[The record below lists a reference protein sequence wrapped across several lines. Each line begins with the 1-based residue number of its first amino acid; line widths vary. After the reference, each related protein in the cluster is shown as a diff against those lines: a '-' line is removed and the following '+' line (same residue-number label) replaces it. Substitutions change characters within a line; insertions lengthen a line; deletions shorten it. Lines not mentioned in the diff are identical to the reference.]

1 MIVPMKKVFII
12 TQAKDADEAARA
24 LRSLGVVHVE
34 NQQPPK
40 GADIASLQ
48 EDLDL
53 IGRAITILSAPGLKA
68 LERFT
73 RIRLLRDWK
82 FAARYITDLRSR
94 LDQLEEFSR
103 NLSIRISQWE
113 MWGDFE
119 PAAINSLREKGIRVK
134 LYLVPAS
141 DFGKLPQ
148 DVVVREIFRAGGTVG
163 CAIISRKDDDIPF
176 KEIPLPAMGLKAM
189 KARLEKDSAVIKKL
203 KADLAKCARYRGRFF
218 RIQKAFE
225 KELELHE
232 AAHGMAQSGT
242 LSYLAG
248 YVPFDQVH
256 AVADAARREKWAIV
270 TKDPAEEDEVPTLMR
285 NPRWI
290 SIIEPV
296 FKFLEVIPGYR
307 ELDISPLF
315 LLFLSLFFGMIIG
328 DAGYGALYI
337 ALTAFFQKRLGDKA
351 KDKRV
356 FFLLYLFSASAV
368 MWGILTG
375 TVFGQEWYIAAG
387 FRPLIPILNDT
398 KVLQALC
405 FFIGAFH
412 LTLGHCWQAIRKLP
426 SITALADMGWILVL
440 WAAFFL
446 ARMLILGY
454 ALPSVTKWLI
464 IAGVALVVFCSSPQR
479 NILKAVASGLG
490 TVALSIMNNFTDVV
504 SYIRLFAVGL
514 AGVAI
519 SDTVNSL
526 AASVGEGAPLA
537 KPFILLAGHTLNIVL
552 GPVSV
557 LVHGIRLNVLEFSS
571 HVGLSWSGRPYR
583 PLKKEAVS

>member
-12 TQAKDADEAARA
+12 TQNKDVNQATKA

-34 NQQPPK
+34 NQQAPK
-40 GADIASLQ
+40 GTDIASIQ

-53 IGRAITILSAPGLKA
+53 IDRAITILSEPGLKTPG
-68 LERFT
+68 RFT
-73 RIRLLRDWK
+73 KIKILRDWK

-103 NLSIRISQWE
+103 NISIRISQWE
-113 MWGDFE
+113 AWGDFD
-119 PAAINSLREKGIRVK
+119 PATIHSLREKGIRIK
-134 LYLVPAS
+134 LYLIPVKELE
-141 DFGKLPQ
+141 KLPS
-148 DVVVREIFRAGGTVG
+148 DIVVREIFRSGGAVG
-163 CAIISRKDDDIPF
+163 CVVISRKDIDIPF
-176 KEIPLPAMGLKAM
+176 KEMALPAMSLKAM
-189 KARLEKDSAVIKKL
+189 KARLEKDGAAIKKL
-203 KADLAKCARYRGRFF
+203 RAELAKCARYHDRFM

-225 KELELHE
+225 KELELHQ

-248 YVPFDQVH
+248 YVPFDQVQ
-256 AVADAARREKWAIV
+256 AVTDAARREKWGIV
-270 TKDPAEEDEVPTLMR
+270 TRDPAEEDEVPTLVR

-296 FKFLEVIPGYR
+296 FKFLEVIPGYK

-337 ALTAFFQKRLGDKA
+337 ALTAFIQIRLGDKA
-351 KDKRV
+351 KDKRI

-375 TVFGQEWYIAAG
+375 TIFGQEWYAAAG
-387 FRPLIPILNDT
+387 FKPLIPVLNDM

-412 LTLGHCWQAIRKLP
+412 LTLGHGWQAIRKLP

-454 ALPSVTKWLI
+454 ALPAVAKWLI
-464 IAGVALVVFCSSPQR
+464 ISGVVLVIFCSSPQR

-526 AASVGEGAPLA
+526 AASVGQDAPLA

-552 GPVSV
+552 GPISV
-557 LVHGIRLNVLEFSS
+557 LVHGVRLNVLEFSS
-571 HVGLSWSGRPYR
+571 HVGLSWSGRPYK